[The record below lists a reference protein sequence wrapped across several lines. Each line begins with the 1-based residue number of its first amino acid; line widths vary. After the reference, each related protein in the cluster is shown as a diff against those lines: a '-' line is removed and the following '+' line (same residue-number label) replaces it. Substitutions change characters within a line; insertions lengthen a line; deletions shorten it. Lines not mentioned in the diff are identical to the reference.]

1 MSRLSSARVSLLSAA
16 AALGMVGIV
25 NAPPSLLGETL
36 LNHVAGVHLLLELFA
51 VWIASLIVMTSW
63 HTFDRCPGPS
73 ARLLIAGFT
82 IVAICDL
89 MHAMTFKGMPSL
101 IAESSAERSIFFWL
115 AGRSAEAITLLL
127 VAATFAPRIS
137 RLAALLIGLA
147 AGAALTWFGA
157 FELGS
162 FPRTYIE
169 GSGLTPFKM
178 GFEYALIVVNVAIA
192 TLLWARS
199 LGRGGRTEHLLA
211 LSCILMGLGG
221 FAFSS
226 YATMS
231 DFQNIAGHLYKLA
244 AYLLLYRVTVATNI
258 HGPYGALRESEAQLI
273 ESRSRV
279 ATLGANLPNSVLYQL
294 TREADGRK
302 HFSDVSESVERVL
315 EISQSH
321 LMTHP
326 RAAYQ
331 MLHPEDEPKVRA
343 AEKRS
348 EETLQSFD
356 MEARFILP
364 SGKNRLMHLVSAP
377 RRLETGQIVWDGMLS
392 DITEKR
398 EADEIRRKLEDRLN
412 DAHRMDS
419 IGTLASGI
427 AHDFNNVLA
436 AIQGNATLALEDAER
451 GDHDEVIASLNQIRK
466 ASSRAKGLV
475 NQILSFSR
483 QDSPERKAQPLYP
496 VVAESLSFLRSTLP
510 ANVELVELMT
520 DSSTCAM
527 IDRTQIQQ
535 VLMNLCT
542 NAWHAM
548 DDMSGR
554 IVVEVTTE
562 QLDADA
568 ALTMGLLPGRYA
580 CISVA
585 DNGCGMDEE
594 TKRRLFEPFFTTKPV
609 GKGTGLG
616 LAVVHGII
624 RAHEG
629 VISVTSNIGK
639 GTRFEI
645 LLPAAQSINADDLNM
660 DAISDRAGVVGNG
673 EKVLYIEDD
682 AIMAAMM
689 DKLLSRSGY
698 SVTCERSPEF
708 ALSMLEHDPKAFDV
722 VVTDYNMPKH
732 SGLEVIAEVARI
744 NHKMPVIL
752 ISGYVSDEL
761 REKAAA
767 MGVQD
772 LLEKQ
777 RSLEELGATIHRALS
792 RSV

>member
-147 AGAALTWFGA
+147 TSAALIWLGA

-169 GSGLTPFKM
+169 GSGLTPFKV

-199 LGRGGRTEHLLA
+199 LERGGRTEHLLA

-221 FAFSS
+221 LAFSS
-226 YATMS
+226 YSTLS
-231 DFQNIAGHLYKLA
+231 DLQNIAGHLYKLA
-244 AYLLLYRVTVATNI
+244 AYLLLYRVTFATNI
-258 HGPYGALRESEAQLI
+258 HGPYGALRESEARLI

-294 TREADGRK
+294 IKEADGRK

-348 EETLQSFD
+348 EETLQPFEI
-356 MEARFILP
+356 EARFTLP
-364 SGKNRLMHLVSAP
+364 SGRSRLMHLVSAP
-377 RRLETGQIVWDGMLS
+377 RSLPTKQIVWDGILS

-398 EADEIRRKLEDRLN
+398 EAEEIRRKLEHQLN
-412 DAHRMDS
+412 EVHKMDS

-427 AHDFNNVLA
+427 AHDFNNILA
-436 AIQGNATLALEDAER
+436 SILGNTRLALEDAER
-451 GDHDEVIASLNQIRK
+451 EDKNEVVASLHQIRK

-483 QDSPERKAQPLYP
+483 KDKPSQSAQPLYP
-496 VVAESLSFLRSTLP
+496 VISESLSFLRSTLP
-510 ANVELVELMT
+510 ANVELVEMMT
-520 DSSTCAM
+520 DSSACAS
-527 IDRTQIQQ
+527 INRTQIQQ
-535 VLMNLCT
+535 VIMNLCT

-548 DDMSGR
+548 GDSAGR
-554 IVVEVTTE
+554 IEVEVSTE
-562 QLDADA
+562 ALDAEA
-568 ALTMGLLPGRYA
+568 ALKLALLPGRYA
-580 CISVA
+580 RIAVE

-594 TKRRLFEPFFTTKPV
+594 TQRKLFEPFFTTKPV

-616 LAVVHGII
+616 LAVVHGIVK
-624 RAHEG
+624 AHEG
-629 VISVTSNIGK
+629 AISVTSSLGK

-645 LLPAAQSINADDLNM
+645 LLPAARTNNAADLNM
-660 DAISDRAGVVGNG
+660 DAISNRNGVMGNG

-689 DKLLSRSGY
+689 DKLLTRSGY
-698 SVTCERSPEF
+698 SVTCESDPET
-708 ALSMLEHDPKAFDV
+708 ALSMLECNPKGFDV

-732 SGLEVIAEVARI
+732 SGLEVVAEVARI
-744 NHKMPVIL
+744 NHRLPVIL

-761 REKAAA
+761 RTKAAA
-767 MGVQD
+767 IGVQE

-777 RSLEELGATIHRALS
+777 RSLEELGASIQ
-792 RSV
+792 RSLRNAA